1 MNTLQRLTLIVGIGL
16 AVAAT
21 AQAQIAQP
29 YLMTITP
36 DGARRGGKVV
46 FTIEGYNLTD
56 AVEVIWSKPG
66 VSSTISLNSELSRE
80 TPRPSKDPTRK
91 MVGDRG
97 TRNRLTIET
106 TIAPDAEVGFYN
118 FRIRTPL
125 GSTNLGRIYIGAL
138 PESAE
143 REPNDSSSD
152 AQSLSLSTTVVG
164 KIEKI
169 GDADCFKFKARAGQ
183 EIVFEVIAA
192 ALNSRLD
199 SVLTLSDESGRVLA
213 SNNDYKG
220 GKDSLLVYKFK
231 HDGEYVIRLSD
242 LERKGQMEQYEYRL
256 NIGELPFLAA
266 AFPLGVRQATAGDVA
281 ITGFNLGAD
290 HATVNAGAAVEWN
303 ATTRLRLNTAGG
315 ATNTLK
321 LAVGR
326 YPEIME
332 NETPSALNA
341 PQQVNIPITIN
352 GRIWDGVSDGA
363 TGNKSDGATG
373 RRGDGASA
381 GSPGSVGPNNSTAQ
395 SSSRPVAP
403 SPRRPVVQSSS
414 RPVAPSPRRPVVQSS
429 SRPVAPSPR
438 RPVTSSPNRPIED
451 YYRFKARKGQRLT
464 IEVEAQR
471 FGSPL
476 DSVVEILDAKGVPIP
491 RVIAR
496 CLLETQLTL
505 NDRDSAS
512 RGFRLL
518 NWNGIQVNDYLLAG
532 NELVQIDVLP
542 KGPDEDTFLKSFLG
556 QRVAFEDTTPE
567 AHAVNSTAYKVSL
580 HAPAT
585 VAGVGEKPA
594 GNGFPS
600 TSFPSTSF
608 PSNGL
613 PVVTIYYRNDDGGPM
628 YGKDSRL
635 NFVSPE
641 DGEYIVRVKDVRG
654 MQGEQFAYR
663 LSIHEPAPDF
673 TIFAD
678 PENPN
683 VPRGGSI
690 PITITAYR
698 ADGFNGDI
706 QVKLLGLPAGF
717 SATTGVIRPGQHST
731 VLLISAAND
740 ASASFPLR
748 IQAIAES
755 SGQPITRALNTDD
768 RVAIVSIAPEPELL
782 VWTEPAQVTL
792 EPGGSAFVNIKI
804 KREREFA
811 GRVPFDVRNLPH
823 GVIVTDVGLN
833 GVMITEEEITQRFRL
848 AAEDWVMPMEQP
860 VFVVGRIETSAPQ
873 RSDFPAKP
881 FMLIIRPKEMNEH
894 RTDGSKR

>member
-1 MNTLQRLTLIVGIGL
+1 MTTLQRLLFIVGIGL
-16 AVAAT
+16 AIAAT

-29 YLMTITP
+29 YLTRITP
-36 DGARRGGKVV
+36 DGAKRGGKVIV
-46 FTIEGYNLTD
+46 TVEGYNLTD
-56 AVEVIWSKPG
+56 AIEVIWSKPG
-66 VSSTISLNSELSRE
+66 VTSTISLNSELTRE
-80 TPRPSKDPTRK
+80 VPRPSKDPTRK
-91 MVGDRG
+91 MIGDRG
-97 TRNRLTIET
+97 TRNRLTIES

-138 PESAE
+138 PENAE
-143 REPNDSSSD
+143 REPNDTTAD
-152 AQSLSLSTTVVG
+152 AQPLALPTTVVG
-164 KIEKI
+164 EIEKV
-169 GDADCFKFKARAGQ
+169 GDTDCYKFKAKAGQ

-220 GKDSLLVYKFK
+220 GKDSLLAYKFTQ
-231 HDGEYVIRLSD
+231 DGEYVIRLSD

-256 NIGELPFLAA
+256 NIGELPFLAGV
-266 AFPLGVRQATAGDVA
+266 FPLGVRQGAAGDVA

-290 HATVNAGAAVEWN
+290 RVKVNAEAAAEWK
-303 ATTRLRLNTAGG
+303 ATAPLKLNTAG
-315 ATNTLK
+315 AAANTLK

-326 YPEIME
+326 YPEVME
-332 NETPSALNA
+332 HEAPSSLNS
-341 PQQVNIPITIN
+341 PQTVNVPITVN
-352 GRIWDGVSDGA
+352 GRIWDGVVDGRTENRSDGA
-363 TGNKSDGATG
+363 SEGQPVPVSRIAN
-373 RRGDGASA
+373 AS
-381 GSPGSVGPNNSTAQ
+381 NSQT
-395 SSSRPVAP
+395 SSRPVA
-403 SPRRPVVQSSS
+403 
-414 RPVAPSPRRPVVQSS
+414 
-429 SRPVAPSPR
+429 
-438 RPVTSSPNRPIED
+438 TSPNRPVED
-451 YYRFKARKGQRLT
+451 FYRFKARKGQRLT
-464 IEVEAQR
+464 IEIEAQR

-476 DSVVEILDAKGVPIP
+476 DSVIEVLDAKGAPIP

-505 NDRDSAS
+505 NDRDSAT

-518 NWNGIQVNDYLLAG
+518 NWNGIHVNDFLLAG

-580 HAPAT
+580 HSPLPSAGPDQNRPDAT
-585 VAGVGEKPA
+585 RFA
-594 GNGFPS
+594 
-600 TSFPSTSF
+600 
-608 PSNGL
+608 SNGL

-628 YGKDSRL
+628 YGKDSRI
-635 NFVSPE
+635 NFISPE
-641 DGEYIVRVKDVRG
+641 DGDYIVRVKDVRG
-654 MQGEQFAYR
+654 SQGERFAYR

-673 TIFAD
+673 VLFAD

-698 ADGFNGDI
+698 ADGYNGDI
-706 QVKLLGLPAGF
+706 HVKLLGLSAGF
-717 SATTGVIRPGQHST
+717 SATTGVIHSGQNST

-740 ASASFPLR
+740 ANASFPLR
-748 IQAIAES
+748 VQATAETN
-755 SGQPITRALNTDD
+755 GQTITRALNTED
-768 RVAIVSIAPEPELL
+768 RVAIVSVAPAPELM

-792 EPGGSAFVNIKI
+792 EPGGSAYVNIKI

-848 AAEDWVMPMEQP
+848 AAEDWVAPMEQP
-860 VFVVGRIETSAPQ
+860 VFVVGRIETSSPQ

-881 FMLIIRPKEMNEH
+881 FMLIIRPKEVREH
-894 RTDGSKR
+894 RTDGSRR